1 MREVLAIRGMPRALF
16 VGMSVL
22 TTIDVLT
29 AYLPAFAEESGI
41 SVQTVGWL
49 LATRAA
55 ASVLSRI
62 GMIRLMNWLG
72 RRNLLLGAVLLS
84 GAALLA
90 FPFVPL
96 VLQYVMMVIVGL
108 GLGLGQPVTLSWVAG
123 RAPRALRGPAL
134 GVRLSGNRLGQ
145 VLVPAAVGVL
155 VGVGGVGVVFVALA
169 ASLVASGIVLYGAQ
183 FTLPENPEE

>member
-1 MREVLAIRGMPRALF
+1 
-16 VGMSVL
+16 VL

-29 AYLPAFAEESGI
+29 AYLPAFAQETGM

-55 ASVLSRI
+55 ASVLSRV

-72 RRNLLLGAVLLS
+72 RRTLLLMAVLVA
-84 GAALLA
+84 GAALA
-90 FPFVPL
+90 TFPLVPL
-96 VLQYVMMVIVGL
+96 VFQYVMMVIVGL

-123 RAPRALRGPAL
+123 RAPRSLRGPAL

-145 VLVPAAVGVL
+145 VLVPALVGVL
-155 VGVGGVGVVFVALA
+155 VGVSGVGAVFTALA
-169 ASLVASGIVLYGAQ
+169 ISLLTSGAVLYGAQ
-183 FTLPENPEE
+183 FDMPEEPED